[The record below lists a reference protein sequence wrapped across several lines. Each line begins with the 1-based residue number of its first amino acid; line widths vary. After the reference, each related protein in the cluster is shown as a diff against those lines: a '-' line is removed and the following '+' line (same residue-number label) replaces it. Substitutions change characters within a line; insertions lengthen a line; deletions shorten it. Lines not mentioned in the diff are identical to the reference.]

1 MAAPTMPTLLSL
13 ATEGLKRAG
22 YISPTADQLTRAQDE
37 WMNEI
42 KNDISV
48 LFGGKKIEFLQAERV
63 LALTDG
69 LQKYSQPTDYFSN
82 LSMQILDGSIQGI
95 AQAGAA
101 TTITL
106 AATETV
112 TSSEMVGSEIVV
124 TGGTGVNQIRQ
135 CTSYD
140 ESTKIATISPA
151 WTVNPAV
158 ASTYMVV
165 SSYSYIESTPIWDLA
180 KSSTNAERGLPR
192 DWFPIGDDDNGEF
205 LLLPLPY
212 RNETGKVYVLKQR
225 YYADLMELDLTG
237 TLMGTLY
244 KRWRNVWVQG
254 VYARALQSCGDNNT
268 AGIEAKKYSSMVSA
282 MVSHERYGADLSNL
296 QIQIS
301 DY

>member
-1 MAAPTMPTLLSL
+1 MAAPAMPTLTSL
-13 ATEGLKRAG
+13 TTEGLKKAG
-22 YISPTADQLTRAQDE
+22 VTTPSAAQLTRAQDE

-48 LFGGKKIEFLQAERV
+48 LFGGKKIEFLQSERV

-82 LSMQILDGSIQGI
+82 LSMQLLDGSVQGI
-95 AQAGAA
+95 AQSGAA
-101 TTITL
+101 NTITL

-112 TSSEMVGSEIVV
+112 TSSEMIGKEIVV
-124 TGGTGVNQIRQ
+124 TGGTGANQIRQ
-135 CTSYD
+135 CTAYN
-140 ESTKIATISPA
+140 ESTKEATISPA
-151 WTVNPAV
+151 WTTNPAV

-165 SSYSYIESTPIWDLA
+165 SSYTPVLSAPIWDMA
-180 KSSTNAERGLPR
+180 KSTTNTERGLPLY
-192 DWFPIGDDDNGEF
+192 WLPIGDDDNGEF

-225 YYADLMELDLTG
+225 YYADLMEIDLDG

-244 KRWRNVWVQG
+244 KRWRNIWIQG
-254 VYARALQSCGDNNT
+254 VCVKSLQDNDDTRAIAEGS
-268 AGIEAKKYSSMVSA
+268 KYNAMVKLMVSQ
-282 MVSHERYGADLSNL
+282 ETYGSDLQNL
-296 QIQIS
+296 QITVE

>member
-1 MAAPTMPTLLSL
+1 MCAMPTMPTLTSL
-13 ATEGLKRAG
+13 TTEGLKKAG
-22 YISPTADQLTRAQDE
+22 ITTPSAAQLTRAQDE

-48 LFGGKKIEFLQAERV
+48 LFGGKKIEFLQSERV

-82 LSMQILDGSIQGI
+82 LSMQILDGSIQGT

-112 TSSEMVGSEIVV
+112 ASSEMIGSEIVI
-124 TGGTGVNQIRQ
+124 TGGTGANQIRQ

-140 ESTKIATISPA
+140 SSTKIATISPA
-151 WTVNPAV
+151 WTTNPAV
-158 ASTYMVV
+158 SSTYMIV
-165 SSYSYIESTPIWDLA
+165 SSYRPVTSAPIWDLV
-180 KSSTNAERGLPR
+180 KSITNTVKGLPEY
-192 DWFPIGDDDNGEF
+192 WLPVGNDDNGEF

-225 YYADLMELDLTG
+225 YYADLMELDLAG
-237 TLMGTLY
+237 TLMATLY
-244 KRWRNVWVQG
+244 KRWRNIWIQG
-254 VYARALQSCGDNNT
+254 ICVKTLQDNDDTRAVAEGS
-268 AGIEAKKYSSMVSA
+268 KYNAMVRLMVSQ
-282 MVSHERYGADLSNL
+282 ETYGSDLQNL
-296 QIQIS
+296 QITVE